1 MMLSQN
7 DLLKLEH
14 NVSDILKTFG
24 NTLSQEWQHIQQVSL
39 KEHREPVTEFDV
51 KIEKDIRIELA
62 KLLPNAGFI
71 VEEGENTEA
80 REFNWIIDPIDQTKN
95 FIGQI
100 PLFYTQV
107 ALVHKD
113 VPILGVIYNP
123 VSGQL
128 FSASQGNGTKLNN
141 IPLTKRV
148 KNTLKESLVD
158 IDFGGNSEDINWK
171 TPILG
176 KLAGAS
182 YRIRIT
188 GGAFAPYL
196 VTGGIDAFVV
206 LNQKTKIVDQMP
218 RIILARELG
227 LVFEFFQFKNYK
239 VFIAGSRTV
248 FEEIKDM
255 ISKTILV

>member
-1 MMLSQN
+1 MNLEHHVS
-7 DLLKLEH
+7 DLLMH
-14 NVSDILKTFG
+14 FG
-24 NTLSQEWQHIQQVSL
+24 NILSQEWKHTQAVFL

-51 KIEKDIRIELA
+51 KTEKGIRTELS
-62 KLLPNAGFI
+62 KLLPSAGFI
-71 VEEGENTEA
+71 VEEGENIKSDEY
-80 REFNWIIDPIDQTKN
+80 NWIIDPIDQTKN

-107 ALVHKD
+107 ALMHKD
-113 VPILGVIYNP
+113 IPILGVIYNP

-141 IPLTKRV
+141 NPLTKKV
-148 KNTLKESLVD
+148 KNTLEESLVD

-171 TPILG
+171 IPILE

-188 GGAFAPYL
+188 GGAFVPYL

-206 LNQKTKIVDQMP
+206 LNEKTKIVDQMP
-218 RIILARELG
+218 RMIIARELG
-227 LVFEFFQFKNYK
+227 LLFESLQLKDHK
-239 VFIAGSRTV
+239 IFIAGSEAV
-248 FEEIKDM
+248 FEEIKSI
-255 ISKTILV
+255 ISKVVLS